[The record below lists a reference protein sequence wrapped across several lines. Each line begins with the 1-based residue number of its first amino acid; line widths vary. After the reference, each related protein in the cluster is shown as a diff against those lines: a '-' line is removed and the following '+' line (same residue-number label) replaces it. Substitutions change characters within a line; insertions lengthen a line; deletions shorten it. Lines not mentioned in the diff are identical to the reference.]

1 MTTIKSSI
9 TRPHKRI
16 HINAGDVLV
25 LPQSNGKHT
34 LAYVIGLWPKLESVM
49 TIVLLSK
56 EVSADKLLGDGLASV
71 ISNEIGR
78 RHLMAI
84 ISTTTGTA
92 RSGEWPKVGMLT
104 GVEIDNLLPSKPF
117 STSSLVGAI

>member
-1 MTTIKSSI
+1 MLAMCWCFLN
-9 TRPHKRI
+9 P
-16 HINAGDVLV
+16 
-25 LPQSNGKHT
+25 NGKHT

-78 RHLMAI
+78 RHLLAI
-84 ISTTTGTA
+84 ISQLLELRGLA
-92 RSGEWPKVGMLT
+92 SGLK
-104 GVEIDNLLPSKPF
+104 
-117 STSSLVGAI
+117 LVW